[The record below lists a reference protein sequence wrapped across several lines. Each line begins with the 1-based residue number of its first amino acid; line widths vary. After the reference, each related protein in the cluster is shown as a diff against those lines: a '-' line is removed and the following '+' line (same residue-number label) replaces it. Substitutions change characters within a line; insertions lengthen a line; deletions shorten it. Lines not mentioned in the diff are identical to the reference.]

1 MNLQSILATTP
12 TPVLATG
19 AVLAFLILVFLVV
32 FFVPGL
38 LHWNRLRSI
47 QKDIWRFESKN
58 SASEFKKV
66 FARDKRL
73 AHLWKEYQDSLHIQR
88 EERDGQLTIIATRA
102 TAPAELYFNSQF
114 VVDSRLR
121 TEFFKH
127 LPGLFTG
134 IGIIGTFSG
143 LIEGLRQFQVSENA
157 ATVRDSL
164 QSLMHLV
171 GEAFLVSAAAIGAAM
186 VVTFIEKLLLAS
198 LYRRTEE
205 IAHDIDARFD
215 SGAGEEYLSRLVR
228 ASEDSASQS
237 KILKDALVRNWVNC
251 FGN

>member
-1 MNLQSILATTP
+1 MNLQSILATVP
-12 TPVLATG
+12 TPVLVTG
-19 AVLAFLILVFLVV
+19 AVLAFLILVFLTV
-32 FFVPGL
+32 FYVPGL

-47 QKDIWRFESKN
+47 QKDIRRFDSKS

-66 FARDKRL
+66 FSRDRRL

-88 EERDGQLTIIATRA
+88 KERDGQLTVIATRA
-102 TAPAELYFNSQF
+102 TVPAELYFNSQF

-171 GEAFLVSAAAIGAAM
+171 GEAFFVSAGVMPLMAN
-186 VVTFIEKLLLAS
+186 LL
-198 LYRRTEE
+198 
-205 IAHDIDARFD
+205 
-215 SGAGEEYLSRLVR
+215 
-228 ASEDSASQS
+228 
-237 KILKDALVRNWVNC
+237 
-251 FGN
+251 